1 MKTRKAYYKNGK
13 EVVRPRSIGHN
24 GNTYL
29 NPSDELLVSL
39 GFEIKEVEVPEPM
52 PYVPTYEQRVVQLI
66 REKYSIDDELALQ
79 RQRDSKPEEFAE
91 YNAYCEE
98 CKAKVKEE
106 L

>member
-1 MKTRKAYYKNGK
+1 MKTRKVYYKNGK

-39 GFEIKEVEVPEPM
+39 GFEIKEIEVPEPT

-66 REKYSIDDELALQ
+66 REKYSMDDELALQ

-91 YNAYCEE
+91 YNRFVEE
-98 CKAKVKEE
+98 CKVLAR
-106 L
+106 

>member
-1 MKTRKAYYKNGK
+1 MKTRKAYYKNGR

-39 GFEIKEVEVPEPM
+39 GFEIKEIEVPEPK

-66 REKYSIDDELALQ
+66 RERYSMDYELRNL
-79 RQRDSKPEEFAE
+79 RMRDSDPDTFNE
-91 YNAYCEE
+91 YYQYVEE
-98 CKAKVKEE
+98 CKTKAKEE